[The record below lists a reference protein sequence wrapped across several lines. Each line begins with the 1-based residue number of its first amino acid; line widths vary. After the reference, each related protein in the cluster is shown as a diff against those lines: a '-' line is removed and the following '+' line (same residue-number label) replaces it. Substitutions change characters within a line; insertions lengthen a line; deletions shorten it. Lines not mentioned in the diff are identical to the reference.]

1 VTSRRTRALRSC
13 VIAIVLGSMLVAP
26 ATTSA
31 KEPRHKEIGPIP
43 TSGKNRPHA
52 KLAKPAPV
60 RQPTRLIVKFR
71 ESATTAGR
79 SAVRTANG
87 FTKVRSL
94 GIIHAEVVTP
104 RRGESADAA
113 ARRLKQDRRV
123 EYAVPD
129 YYRQLYSNPV
139 DEPYYGSQWGLN
151 NTGQTIGGYP
161 GNSNVDIDATEAF
174 AITQGSPTVT
184 VAVIDD
190 GVDFGHPDLAGQAWV
205 NPGES
210 GPDDLGGDK
219 ATNGIDDDGNDLID
233 DVNGWDFCNGD
244 ASVHDVDEDEH
255 GTGVAGVIA
264 GAVNG
269 EGITGVAPGIRIMA
283 LKFID
288 DFDCG
293 SDTDAISAIEYA
305 SAHGAQIANASWG
318 FAGYSPALQDAI
330 EASGMLFVAAAG
342 NGGEDGVGDN
352 IDFDPVFPAALPSAN
367 LITVAAIHNGGYP
380 TYYTNYG
387 PTSVDLSAPGDDVL
401 VAVPA
406 GEGGPA
412 TWEFRSGTSYAAP
425 HVAGVAA
432 LLASVHPDLLS
443 QPTVLRAQLL
453 DEAWVLATTV
463 GLTATG
469 GVVEGLYGIDHVP
482 PTASAPSTKVVAPA
496 TLGTTTAVVAI
507 AWPKPTDANSGIDG
521 YVLQQSTNGG
531 ATWTSI
537 SGTGTVTSTNRSL
550 VIGTTYRFRIL
561 AVDEAGNATV
571 ATAPS
576 VQPVRYQENSTTITY
591 RGIWTRWF
599 LSGASGSYTKYAT
612 RSTSSATYRF
622 TGRSVGLVA
631 PMSRSRGSFK
641 VYVDGLYIKTISLYS
656 TTTKA
661 RQVVFTRTWIANG
674 VHTVKVVP
682 VGTAGHPRV
691 DIDAFVIL
699 R

>member
-26 ATTSA
+26 ATALA
-31 KEPRHKEIGPIP
+31 KEPPHREIGPIP
-43 TSGKNRPHA
+43 AAGKVRPHA

-71 ESATTAGR
+71 DSATTAGR
-79 SAVRTANG
+79 KAVRTANG
-87 FTKVRSL
+87 LTKVRSL

-104 RRGESADAA
+104 KRGESVDAA

-139 DEPYYGSQWGLN
+139 DEPYYGYEWGLN
-151 NTGQTIGGYP
+151 NTGQTIAGYP
-161 GNSNVDIDATEAF
+161 GNSNVDIDGTEAL
-174 AITQGSPTVT
+174 AISQGSPNVT

-190 GVDFGHPDLAGQAWV
+190 GVDFDHPDLAGQAWV

-210 GPDDLGGDK
+210 GIVDGVDL
-219 ATNGIDDDGNDLID
+219 ATNGIDDDANGFVD

-269 EGITGVAPGIRIMA
+269 EGIAGVAPGVRIMA

-352 IDFDPVFPAALPSAN
+352 IDVDPVYPAALPSAN

-387 PTSVDLSAPGDDVL
+387 LTSVDLSAPGDDIL
-401 VAVPA
+401 VAVPESED
-406 GEGGPA
+406 GLA
-412 TWEFRSGTSYAAP
+412 TWGFGSGTSYAAP

-432 LLASVHPDLLS
+432 LVASVHPELLA
-443 QPTVLRAQLL
+443 QPTALRARLL
-453 DEAWVLATTV
+453 DEAWVLNTTV

-469 GVVEGLYGIDHVP
+469 GVVEGLYGTDHVP
-482 PTASAPSTKVVAPA
+482 PTASAPTTKIVSPA
-496 TLGTTTAVVAI
+496 TLGTTTAVVGI
-507 AWPKPTDANSGIDG
+507 AWPTPTDANSGIDG

-531 ATWTSI
+531 ETWTSI

-550 VIGTTYRFRIL
+550 VVGTTYRFRVL
-561 AVDEAGNATV
+561 AVDKAGNATV

-576 VQPVRYQENSTTITY
+576 VQPVRYQENSATITY
-591 RGIWTRWF
+591 RGTWTRWF

-612 RSTSSATYRF
+612 RTTSSATFKF

-631 PMSRSRGSFK
+631 PKSRSRGSFK
-641 VYVDGLYIKTISLYS
+641 VYVDNLYIKTISLYS
-656 TTTKA
+656 TTTMA
-661 RQVVFTRTWIANG
+661 RQVLFIRNWTTNG

-699 R
+699 K